1 MKWLKKGLILEP
13 QAADWMVTHVAVP
26 FIESR
31 GQDRYRVYFTSRDK
45 ESRSQ
50 IGYAEFDINDPF
62 TMLKITESPILT
74 FGSLGAFDDRGTLGS
89 WIVNYNGLK
98 YMYYCGWNLGIT
110 VPFYSW
116 AGLAIS
122 KDEGETFERVSKG
135 YLLERDNIDP
145 YMATNP
151 CVLIENNL
159 WRMWYV
165 SCVKWVIEDDKPK
178 HYYHIKYA
186 ESNDGIKW
194 RKEGKICIDFKYKDE
209 YAIARP
215 FVLKENGLYKMW
227 YCYRG
232 KSYRIGYAESLDGID
247 WERKDDIVGI
257 DVSPE
262 GWDSEMI
269 EYACIFDHKGERY
282 MLYNGNDYGKTG
294 VGLAILAK

>member
-1 MKWLKKGLILEP
+1 MKWIKKGLILKP
-13 QAADWMVTHVAVP
+13 QAVDWMVTHTAVP
-26 FIESR
+26 FIEAR
-31 GQDRYRVYFTSRDK
+31 GGDRYRIYFTSRDEEK
-45 ESRSQ
+45 RSQ
-50 IGYAEFDINDPF
+50 TGYAEFDMNNPF
-62 TMLKITESPILT
+62 TMLKITEKPILT
-74 FGSLGAFDDRGTLGS
+74 FGSLGAFDDRGAMCS
-89 WIVNYNGLK
+89 WVVNCKDLK
-98 YMYYCGWNLGIT
+98 YMYYNGWNLGIT

-122 KDEGETFERVSKG
+122 KDDGETFERVSKG
-135 YLLERDNIDP
+135 YILARDNIDP

-159 WRMWYV
+159 WRMWYI
-165 SCVKWVIEDDKPK
+165 SCVKWVIEDSKPK

-186 ESNDGIKW
+186 ESYDGINWK
-194 RKEGKICIDFKYKDE
+194 KEGKIAIDFKYKDE

-232 KSYRIGYAESLDGID
+232 NSYRIGYAESLDGID

-282 MLYNGNDYGKTG
+282 MLYNGNEYGKTG
-294 VGLAILAK
+294 IGLAILAK